1 MQLNRMA
8 MAVLV
13 EQDVHTYS
21 PVYNYPQTALWREL
35 DLTGAQADNYN
46 RYGFADFQL
55 RRGPTQFLGHL
66 LDHYTIAIDGCAP
79 FVQQRVKHIVA
90 ERPVDTR
97 LRAPAPDRGRGH
109 QDVLRLR
116 RDPAECGP
124 TARPLTPAQLRGDRR
139 GKGRPAPDAV
149 RQFIRPL
156 IQRRGAA
163 HHRRPACR
171 LI

>member
-1 MQLNRMA
+1 
-8 MAVLV
+8 VLV

-97 LRAPAPDRGRGH
+97 LRAPA
-109 QDVLRLR
+109 
-116 RDPAECGP
+116 
-124 TARPLTPAQLRGDRR
+124 QLRGDRR

>member
-90 ERPVDTR
+90 ERPVDTGCVR
-97 LRAPAPDRGRGH
+97 LRQTVAEGTKMFFVYDVIPPSADPPPAR
-109 QDVLRLR
+109 
-116 RDPAECGP
+116 
-124 TARPLTPAQLRGDRR
+124 
-139 GKGRPAPDAV
+139 
-149 RQFIRPL
+149 
-156 IQRRGAA
+156 
-163 HHRRPACR
+163 
-171 LI
+171 